1 MAQVTAMALVQSPAR
16 EFLHASSAGNENQ
29 KKQKKKTHKTKT
41 KTYPAAYVYFKIDT
55 HLLIFTHCPRACA
68 HIHVR

>member
-29 KKQKKKTHKTKT
+29 KKQKKKPIKQKQ
-41 KTYPAAYVYFKIDT
+41 K
-55 HLLIFTHCPRACA
+55 
-68 HIHVR
+68 HIQLHMCILK